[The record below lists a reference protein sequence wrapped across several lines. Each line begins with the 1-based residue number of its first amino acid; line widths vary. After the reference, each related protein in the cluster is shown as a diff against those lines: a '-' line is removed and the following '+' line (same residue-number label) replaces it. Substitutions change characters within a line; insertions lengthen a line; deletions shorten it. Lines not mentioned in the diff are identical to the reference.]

1 MRTIAIINQKG
12 GCGKTTTAINL
23 AGLLARAGRRTLLVD
38 MDPQSHCAAGLGIP
52 EHRLDMD
59 IGDAMVA
66 VNTGEGGQRTID
78 AARLLWKAG
87 RNLDLAPSRMR
98 LAGLEAPRGPI
109 AAMADKERRLAMVL
123 DQFRKEYDLAIIDC
137 SPAIGLLT
145 FNALLAADMVI
156 IPVET
161 SFFSLQGATKQ
172 VNTIKTLARRIPRP
186 LGVWLL
192 PTIHDGD
199 NAVASDLL
207 LELKRRFKDRL
218 VPVVIRR
225 DVKLREAASF
235 GQSIIDYD
243 PRSTGAEDYT
253 ALATWTLDTASTMP
267 EAGAFPGFEPAVG
280 GMGGEGPDPALIEV
294 LPQDASEVMPRT
306 MPAAGD
312 RSLASDI
319 AGTPNVS
326 PTYTTSPLTSATTG
340 FSTNVNETA
349 GFHPE
354 VKSISRAEDVAR
366 RAQAFLR
373 RMATGAP
380 ASVVSVATMP
390 ESATTVMPPPA
401 PMPGSTVTQLS
412 PLAGGGTAPS
422 MPSSSVSV
430 AAPLHPIT
438 GPHPTLRLIE
448 NAKLSASTLNSATQ
462 GLLGARPTR
471 QGVLFVQPLTVGK
484 KICIAGDFNGWS
496 ATNAAMKKNE
506 ALGVYELCLKLEPGR
521 YRYRLVIDGIWTAD
535 QFNEAA
541 EMNPFGELNSIV
553 VVPAN
558 V

>member
-1 MRTIAIINQKG
+1 VRTIAIINQKG

-59 IGDAMVA
+59 IGDAMLA
-66 VNTGEGGQRTID
+66 IGNRPID

-98 LAGLEAPRGPI
+98 LAGLEAARGGLTP
-109 AAMADKERRLAMVL
+109 MADKERRLAMVL

-172 VNTIKTLARRIPRP
+172 VNTIKTLTKRIARPV
-186 LGVWLL
+186 GVWLL
-192 PTIHDGD
+192 PTIHDQD
-199 NAVASDLL
+199 NAVAGDLL
-207 LELKRRFKDRL
+207 LELRRRFKERL
-218 VPVVIRR
+218 IPVVIRR

-235 GQSIIDYD
+235 GQTIVDYD

-267 EAGAFPGFEPAVG
+267 DSSPLPNFEPAHNG
-280 GMGGEGPDPALIEV
+280 SLEGSLSEQPDPVLIEV
-294 LPQDASEVMPRT
+294 LPQSTDNVYPRKAASQAPAPAHAELVHAVAAPPMPS
-306 MPAAGD
+306 AAPSE
-312 RSLASDI
+312 SL
-319 AGTPNVS
+319 VS
-326 PTYTTSPLTSATTG
+326 TATT
-340 FSTNVNETA
+340 TDQI
-349 GFHPE
+349 E
-354 VKSISRAEDVAR
+354 VKTASRAEDVAR

-373 RMATGAP
+373 RMATGGS
-380 ASVVSVATMP
+380 ASDVSASIATMP
-390 ESATTVMPPPA
+390 GSATSAPSSPA
-401 PMPGSTVTQLS
+401 RGSSSMTSAAMSPPMPST
-412 PLAGGGTAPS
+412 G
-422 MPSSSVSV
+422 SVSV
-430 AAPLHPIT
+430 AAPLMPVAS
-438 GPHPTLRLIE
+438 PHPTLRLIE
-448 NAKLSASTLNSATQ
+448 QAKLSLDNLGSATQ

-484 KICIAGDFNGWS
+484 KVCIAGDFNGWS
-496 ATNAAMKKNE
+496 ASATPMKKNE
-506 ALGVYELCLKLEPGR
+506 ALGVFEVCLKLEPGR
-521 YRYRLVIDGIWTAD
+521 YRYRIVIDGIWAAD
-535 QFNEAA
+535 QFNESA

-553 VVPAN
+553 VVPAAF
-558 V
+558 

>member
-59 IGDAMVA
+59 IGDAMLAIGDRPV
-66 VNTGEGGQRTID
+66 D

-98 LAGLEAPRGPI
+98 LAGLEAARGGLSPL
-109 AAMADKERRLAMVL
+109 ADRERRLAMVL
-123 DQFRKEYDLAIIDC
+123 EQFRKEYDLAIIDC

-145 FNALLAADMVI
+145 FNALLAADMVL

-172 VNTIKTLARRIPRP
+172 VNTIKTLAKRIPRP
-186 LGVWLL
+186 VGVWLL

-207 LELKRRFKDRL
+207 LELKRRFKERL

-235 GQSIIDYD
+235 GQTIVDYD
-243 PRSTGAEDYT
+243 PQSTGAEDYT
-253 ALATWTLDTASTMP
+253 ALATWTLDTASMMP
-267 EAGAFPGFEPAVG
+267 ESGGFNSFEPVVG
-280 GMGGEGPDPALIEV
+280 GPTSLGETEAPDPALIEV
-294 LPQDASEVMPRT
+294 LPQHTSEVIPKRAVA
-306 MPAAGD
+306 PAEATQAAAFGRRQDAGHD
-312 RSLASDI
+312 ATPASLLDEIRA
-319 AGTPNVS
+319 
-326 PTYTTSPLTSATTG
+326 
-340 FSTNVNETA
+340 
-349 GFHPE
+349 PE
-354 VKSISRAEDVAR
+354 IKSVSRAEDVAR

-373 RMATGAP
+373 RMATGGT
-380 ASVVSVATMP
+380 ASVVSASVATLP
-390 ESATTVMPPPA
+390 GSGSDGSTTLPNPPTSTPSRGSASPGHPGAMSQGTTSP
-401 PMPGSTVTQLS
+401 PMPST
-412 PLAGGGTAPS
+412 G
-422 MPSSSVSV
+422 SVSV
-430 AAPLHPIT
+430 AAPLVPANS
-438 GPHPTLRLIE
+438 PHPTLRLIE
-448 NAKLSASTLNSATQ
+448 EARLSSDTLNSATQ
-462 GLLGARPTR
+462 GLLGAKSTR

-484 KICIAGDFNGWS
+484 KLCIAGDFNGWS
-496 ATNAAMKKNE
+496 AAGTPMKKNE
-506 ALGVYELCLKLEPGR
+506 ALGVFELCLRLEPGR
-521 YRYRLVIDGIWTAD
+521 YRYRIVIDGIWAAD

-553 VVPAN
+553 VVPTSF
-558 V
+558 

>member
-1 MRTIAIINQKG
+1 VRTIAIINQKG

-109 AAMADKERRLAMVL
+109 AMMADKERRLAMML

-192 PTIHDGD
+192 PTIHDAD

-280 GMGGEGPDPALIEV
+280 SSGGLQGELPDPALIEV
-294 LPQDASEVMPRT
+294 LPQDASAVMPR
-306 MPAAGD
+306 PAPTT
-312 RSLASDI
+312 LAHEI
-319 AGTPNVS
+319 ANTAAAYHTDPS
-326 PTYTTSPLTSATTG
+326 PRGMSTTG
-340 FSTNVNETA
+340 TEAFQ
-349 GFHPE
+349 PE
-354 VKSISRAEDVAR
+354 IKSISRAEDVAR

-380 ASVVSVATMP
+380 ASVANVASMP
-390 ESATTVMPPPA
+390 AASTATMPPPA
-401 PMPGSTVTQLS
+401 PMPGTTVT
-412 PLAGGGTAPS
+412 PLAPLTGGGTAAAMPT

-448 NAKLSASTLNSATQ
+448 EARLSASTLNSATQ

-484 KICIAGDFNGWS
+484 KVCVAGDFNGWS
-496 ATNAAMKKNE
+496 ATSAGMKKNE
-506 ALGVYELCLKLEPGR
+506 ALGVYELCLKLEAGR

>member
-59 IGDAMVA
+59 IGDAMLAIGDRPV
-66 VNTGEGGQRTID
+66 D

-98 LAGLEAPRGPI
+98 LAGLEAARGGLAP
-109 AAMADKERRLAMVL
+109 MADKERRLAMVL
-123 DQFRKEYDLAIIDC
+123 EQFRKEYDLAIIDC

-145 FNALLAADMVI
+145 FNALLAADMVL

-172 VNTIKTLARRIPRP
+172 VNTIKTLAKRIPRP

-207 LELKRRFKDRL
+207 LELKRRFKERL

-225 DVKLREAASF
+225 DAKLREAASF
-235 GQSIIDYD
+235 GQTIVDYD
-243 PRSTGAEDYT
+243 PQSTGAEDYT
-253 ALATWTLDTASTMP
+253 ALATWTLDTASMMP
-267 EAGAFPGFEPAVG
+267 ESGGFNSFEPAVG
-280 GMGGEGPDPALIEV
+280 GPTSLGEAEAPDPALIEV
-294 LPQDASEVMPRT
+294 LPQQTSDVIPKRAAAPTFAAMSQAESIVAS
-306 MPAAGD
+306 
-312 RSLASDI
+312 
-319 AGTPNVS
+319 
-326 PTYTTSPLTSATTG
+326 SPLAADQTT
-340 FSTNVNETA
+340 EI
-349 GFHPE
+349 
-354 VKSISRAEDVAR
+354 KSISRAEDVAR

-373 RMATGAP
+373 RMATGGSP
-380 ASVVSVATMP
+380 ASAVSASVATLP
-390 ESATTVMPPPA
+390 GSPATGGGSTTLPTPTPTREPTPTGPGAMFQGTSTP
-401 PMPGSTVTQLS
+401 PMPSTT
-412 PLAGGGTAPS
+412 TAT
-422 MPSSSVSV
+422 V
-430 AAPLHPIT
+430 AAPLVPSSV
-438 GPHPTLRLIE
+438 PHPTLRLIE
-448 NAKLSASTLNSATQ
+448 EARLPADTLNSATQ
-462 GLLGARPTR
+462 GLLGVRVTR

-484 KICIAGDFNGWS
+484 KLCIASDFNGWS
-496 ATNAAMKKNE
+496 AAGTPMKRNE
-506 ALGVYELCLKLEPGR
+506 ALGVFELCLRLEPGR
-521 YRYRLVIDGIWTAD
+521 YRYRIVVDGIWAAD

-553 VVPAN
+553 VVPAS

>member
-1 MRTIAIINQKG
+1 VRTIAIINQKG

-78 AARLLWKAG
+78 GSRLLWKAG

-109 AAMADKERRLAMVL
+109 AMMADKERRLAMVL

-192 PTIHDGD
+192 PTIHDAD

-218 VPVVIRR
+218 VPVVVRR

-235 GQSIIDYD
+235 GQTIIDYD

-280 GMGGEGPDPALIEV
+280 ATGGVHGELPDPALIEV
-294 LPQDASEVMPRT
+294 LPQDASTVTPR
-306 MPAAGD
+306 PAPTT
-312 RSLASDI
+312 LAHEI
-319 AGTPNVS
+319 ANAAPAYHTIPS
-326 PTYTTSPLTSATTG
+326 PPGMATTG
-340 FSTNVNETA
+340 TEAFQ
-349 GFHPE
+349 PE
-354 VKSISRAEDVAR
+354 IKSISRAEDVAR

-380 ASVVSVATMP
+380 ASAANVATMP
-390 ESATTVMPPPA
+390 VAATATMPPPA
-401 PMPGSTVTQLS
+401 PMPGTTVTPLS
-412 PLAGGGTAPS
+412 PLTGGGTAAGMPT

-448 NAKLSASTLNSATQ
+448 EAKLSASTLNSATQ

-471 QGVLFVQPLTVGK
+471 PGVLFVQPLTVGK

-496 ATNAAMKKNE
+496 ATSAAMKKNE